1 MGRRLASLVKGLQI
15 QHNGSSWKLTNRL
28 GAGGFAE
35 VWEVVTESRKKHAVK
50 FDLEAGNASV
60 FHEHRILAKLKPYD
74 RIVHVLK
81 DGDGWFEGHFYF
93 AMDLQGR
100 NVAELQRACLAG
112 RFDLATC
119 KSFGVSMLEALEQV
133 HSAGYVHRDVKPAN
147 FVQGRTTG
155 SAGSLYILDFGVARR
170 FRDENSR
177 VKPQRMG
184 YDEFRGST
192 TYASINALHKQD
204 QGRRDDVWSWLYML
218 AEMLNG
224 HLPWKDAGKAATN
237 GRAAGSPEEQKQAE
251 KQTVLEAKLACLAD
265 PSLLFTITPLPEPIG
280 QMSRYLETMEFE
292 AEPDYQLLRQ
302 LLGSLSQFPCDA
314 AAASAAAFQAQAD
327 FDSEGSFPASPASPP
342 DDARGFM
349 PQPRPMMAPTSY
361 IPGMQDPAF
370 PQAASPASSHGD
382 EDDVGDAPALLA
394 GDDDMGMGPGATPP
408 RRLNSPS
415 ALPKKSPKLLA
426 GRSKVGGKGWPRG
439 PTHSA
444 AGGPA
449 AAPATAP
456 AAESTPTPPPT
467 QAACPSSAASGADGT
482 LQQPLVPGLQTS
494 AAGSP
499 SSQPPFRE
507 TAQPAAAAAHALALQ
522 PSSVQPTLALPP
534 RTAAI
539 APAAA
544 AAAPAANGHEA
555 LWPPSGGTHSSQWE
569 APGTAAAAGLPG
581 WMDASST
588 LTPSPPGNLKGT
600 LNPAVVGT
608 HSEALGSAAV
618 GAADAAY
625 LPSAA
630 AEAPESLQHDP
641 PSAEL
646 AGANTADGYGHGMF
660 TAPEL
665 DYGISGDDSA
675 AATPAQIGAL
685 EPASDET
692 ADHQLPDGPP
702 SAQSGYPFPDSGH
715 TLQQEGQ
722 LVGESPTADI
732 VPRLGT
738 PPVLSG
744 VPTAASSR
752 PAVDLPPPPPRLG
765 GMIQQDG
772 FRPDRAPYFV
782 VPPTGPIKLPIPARP
797 GVTPRGQPQ
806 QNGGPFTRSRSDP
819 NEEAAAREPGPASAE
834 RQLPPQ
840 LPGRLPE
847 EAAAGKKRQADSAA
861 AAEAPFKLQRTGS
874 GSPVA
879 SPRLPS
885 NHVANVAPTN
895 GSGRSWGLEGGSRQ
909 QAQQFA
915 VPEARPANGDTK
927 AGWHAADGHRHLQG
941 GLHPDATGSHAQG
954 NPGDTHARDRSRE
967 RSRSRGLWPDD
978 RDKLPAPRAHSHD
991 RDRSQRPEAHSN
1003 SRYCS
1008 SKDDYHASDERRDS
1022 NRHGRCELS
1031 SRDEGLTG
1039 RRDESA
1045 RNRYA
1050 PRNDHRPS
1058 GRDGGRDE
1066 SPRQPQQIR
1075 APLHERRDRS
1085 ESIQPRS
1092 VGRQANMRDGRA
1104 GERML
1109 PYEVWA
1115 RSLKQ
1120 HTEALQDSD
1129 PYKELQDQA
1138 RKFEKGGPG
1147 VPGFAAELKGD
1158 LNRLDAVELQSV
1170 VAWIVEYKLHS
1181 RSQAHDLNRVSNL
1194 IEDVSHFAH
1203 QTSKRAHQRYK
1214 DQR

>member
-394 GDDDMGMGPGATPP
+394 
-408 RRLNSPS
+408 
-415 ALPKKSPKLLA
+415 
-426 GRSKVGGKGWPRG
+426 
-439 PTHSA
+439 
-444 AGGPA
+444 
-449 AAPATAP
+449 
-456 AAESTPTPPPT
+456 
-467 QAACPSSAASGADGT
+467 
-482 LQQPLVPGLQTS
+482 
-494 AAGSP
+494 
-499 SSQPPFRE
+499 
-507 TAQPAAAAAHALALQ
+507 
-522 PSSVQPTLALPP
+522 
-534 RTAAI
+534 
-539 APAAA
+539 
-544 AAAPAANGHEA
+544 
-555 LWPPSGGTHSSQWE
+555 
-569 APGTAAAAGLPG
+569 
-581 WMDASST
+581 
-588 LTPSPPGNLKGT
+588 
-600 LNPAVVGT
+600 
-608 HSEALGSAAV
+608 
-618 GAADAAY
+618 
-625 LPSAA
+625 
-630 AEAPESLQHDP
+630 
-641 PSAEL
+641 EL

-1003 SRYCS
+1003 SR
-1008 SKDDYHASDERRDS
+1008 
-1022 NRHGRCELS
+1022 
-1031 SRDEGLTG
+1031 DEGLTG